1 MILAQR
7 KYKNTLTPMLERKAR
22 SHSPAG
28 EGEARLA
35 VQRNPL
41 GYFGRLGRTI
51 PRARFKVRARGS
63 QGGHVSDI
71 AEASADRTATTS
83 AQYKCAESRSDSPS
97 PSAGRSAVNCHPAH
111 REMCKRTLRV

>member
-1 MILAQR
+1 MR
-7 KYKNTLTPMLERKAR
+7 P
-22 SHSPAG
+22 
-28 EGEARLA
+28 RLA

-71 AEASADRTATTS
+71 AEASADRTSTTS

-97 PSAGRSAVNCHPAH
+97 NDPMYARVNPTPRPKVGATGQERLSVAGAKLSHVGGGA
-111 REMCKRTLRV
+111 REGCIPDHI